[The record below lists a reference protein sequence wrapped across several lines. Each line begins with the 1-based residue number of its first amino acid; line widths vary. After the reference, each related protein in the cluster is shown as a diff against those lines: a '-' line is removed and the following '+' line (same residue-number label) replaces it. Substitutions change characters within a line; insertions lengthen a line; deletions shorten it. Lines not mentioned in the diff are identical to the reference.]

1 MTRFPAALI
10 VGMVATVG
18 VASAPQQQP
27 QRPTFRAGTDV
38 VTVTAFVRQGNLT
51 VPDLT
56 AADFLVTDNDV
67 RQTVT
72 VIPGEAVPFD
82 LTIVLDLSGS
92 VECMLDNLKRQ
103 VREVAA
109 LLRPDDRLR
118 VVTFSSKI
126 VDVFG
131 FLPGDVDLPLDTL
144 HAGLLTPLYDAMA
157 MTLMRVRPA
166 DRGQLVVLLTDG
178 IDTSST
184 FTLDGVREIA
194 LRSED
199 VFDLFI
205 VHPSPVALPA
215 ACGDSDPHVNTRGG
229 WLPERPDFIPGARSV
244 AGSAPIE
251 GGFPTQIMGDIA
263 RLTGGEMS
271 ELYEREH
278 IPGDL
283 KQAMDDLRAS
293 YILQYTVQG
302 VSPKGRHKIAVR
314 INRPGDFSVRARRE
328 YDGG

>member
-1 MTRFPAALI
+1 MTRVRATSIVALAFI
-10 VGMVATVG
+10 AGI
-18 VASAPQQQP
+18 ASAPQRP

-38 VTVTAFVRQGNLT
+38 VTITAFVRQGNLT
-51 VPDLT
+51 VPGLT
-56 AADFLVTDNDV
+56 ASDFIVTDNGV

-92 VECMLDNLKRQ
+92 VECMLDNLRRQ

-118 VVTFSSKI
+118 VVTFSDKI

-131 FLPGDVDLPLDTL
+131 FLPGDAELPIDTL
-144 HAGLLTPLYDAMA
+144 LAGPLTPLYDAMA

-166 DRGQLVVLLTDG
+166 DRGQVVALLTDG
-178 IDTSST
+178 MDTSST
-184 FTLDGVREIA
+184 FTLDQVREIA

-199 VFDLFI
+199 VFHLFI
-205 VHPSPVALPA
+205 VHGSPVLVTER
-215 ACGDSDPHVNTRGG
+215 CENLHTNTNKRGF
-229 WLPERPDFIPGARSV
+229 WVPEQPDYIPG
-244 AGSAPIE
+244 GPGIE

-263 RLTGGEMS
+263 RITGGDMS
-271 ELYEREH
+271 EIFERDH

-283 KQAMDDLRAS
+283 KQAIEDFRAS

-302 VSPKGRHKIAVR
+302 VDPKGRHKLTVKL
-314 INRPGDFSVRARRE
+314 NRPGDYSIRARRE
-328 YDGG
+328 YEGG

>member
-1 MTRFPAALI
+1 MTRGRAALI
-10 VGMVATVG
+10 VAMAATVAM
-18 VASAPQQQP
+18 ASGPSQQP

-38 VTVTAFVRQGNLT
+38 VTVTAFVRQGNLI
-51 VPDLT
+51 VPGLT
-56 AADFLVTDNDV
+56 SSDFVLTDNDV

-72 VIPGEAVPFD
+72 VIPGDEVPFD

-118 VVTFSSKI
+118 VVTFSDRI

-131 FLPGDVDLPLDTL
+131 FLPGDAELPLDTL
-144 HAGLLTPLYDAMA
+144 RAGPFTPLYDAMA

-166 DRGQLVVLLTDG
+166 DRGQVVVLLTDG
-178 IDTSST
+178 MDTSST
-184 FTLDGVREIA
+184 FTLDQVREVA

-199 VFDLFI
+199 VFHLFI
-205 VHPSPVALPA
+205 VHGSPA
-215 ACGDSDPHVNTRGG
+215 AVPCLHTDANIRGF
-229 WLPERPDFIPGARSV
+229 WIPEQADLIPGAPPV
-244 AGSAPIE
+244 AGSPGIE

-271 ELYEREH
+271 ELYERDH

-283 KQAMDDLRAS
+283 KQAIDDLRAS

-302 VSPKGRHKIAVR
+302 VSPKGRHKISVK
-314 INRPGDFSVRARRE
+314 INRPGDFNVRARRE

>member
-1 MTRFPAALI
+1 VP
-10 VGMVATVG
+10 G
-18 VASAPQQQP
+18 
-27 QRPTFRAGTDV
+27 
-38 VTVTAFVRQGNLT
+38 LT
-51 VPDLT
+51 GS
-56 AADFLVTDNDV
+56 DFIVTDNGV

-72 VIPGEAVPFD
+72 AIPGEAVPFD

-118 VVTFSSKI
+118 LVTFSDRT
-126 VDVFG
+126 VDIFG
-131 FLPGDVDLPLDTL
+131 FLPGDADLPLDTL
-144 HAGLLTPLYDAMA
+144 RAGPLTPLYDSMA
-157 MTLMRVRPA
+157 LTLMRVRPA
-166 DRGQLVVLLTDG
+166 DRGQVVVLLTDG
-178 IDTSST
+178 VDTSST
-184 FTLDGVREIA
+184 FTLNQVRDVA

-199 VFDLFI
+199 VFHLFI
-205 VHPSPVALPA
+205 VHASPALVVP
-215 ACGDSDPHVNTRGG
+215 CEILHTNTNKRGF
-229 WLPERPDFIPGARSV
+229 WFPEQADFIPGAPSI

-271 ELYEREH
+271 EIFERDH

-283 KQAMDDLRAS
+283 KQAIEDFRAS

-302 VSPKGRHKIAVR
+302 VDPKGRHKLTVKL
-314 INRPGDFSVRARRE
+314 NRPGDYNIRARRE
-328 YDGG
+328 YEGG

>member
-10 VGMVATVG
+10 VVLAATVG
-18 VASAPQQQP
+18 VASPLQTP

-38 VTVTAFVRQGNLT
+38 VTLTAFVRQGNLT
-51 VPDLT
+51 VPGLT
-56 AADFLVTDNDV
+56 ASDFAVTDNGV

-92 VECMLDNLKRQ
+92 VECMLDNLRRQ

-118 VVTFSSKI
+118 LVTFSDKI

-131 FLPGDVDLPLDTL
+131 FLPGDADLPLDTL
-144 HAGLLTPLYDAMA
+144 RAGPLTPLYDAMA

-166 DRGQLVVLLTDG
+166 DRGQIVVLLTDG
-178 IDTSST
+178 VDTSST
-184 FTLDGVREIA
+184 FTLNDVRDVA

-199 VFDLFI
+199 VFHLFI
-205 VHPSPVALPA
+205 VHPSPVLLPPPSCTDLHTSA
-215 ACGDSDPHVNTRGG
+215 NQRRFWT
-229 WLPERPDFIPGARSV
+229 PEMPDFAL
-244 AGSAPIE
+244 GSPL
-251 GGFPTQIMGDIA
+251 GSPPTQIMGDIA
-263 RLTGGEMS
+263 RTTGGEMS
-271 ELYEREH
+271 EIFEREH

-283 KQAMDDLRAS
+283 KQAIEDFRAS

-302 VSPKGRHKIAVR
+302 VDPKGRHRLTVKL
-314 INRPGDFSVRARRE
+314 NRPGDYSIRARRE
-328 YDGG
+328 YEGG